1 MLAGTRQR
9 VAAPL
14 VMCTL
19 LLATGGGACS
29 YAFVDGPPTAHRQMN
44 YFTCTTSNT
53 LPTTDVVLGGLFL
66 VSAIEAGASTASP
79 SQQNAKISGAVV
91 VVGGVAALFIASA
104 VYGYSKTS
112 ECREATSELQARM
125 ARLQLQSP
133 MGFGAA
139 PPGSAPSLL
148 PPARDPWL
156 SPPTGIFGKPPA
168 DEPAP
173 AAPSNSSPDNEVP
186 KRKR

>member
-9 VAAPL
+9 VTAPL

-29 YAFVDGPPTAHRQMN
+29 YAFVDGPPTTHRQLS
-44 YFTCTTSNT
+44 YFTCTSSNI
-53 LPTTDVVLGGLFL
+53 LPTIDAVVGGLYA
-66 VSAIEAGASTASP
+66 VSAIGIGASGSDFRQDSKIASVIV
-79 SQQNAKISGAVV
+79 SA
-91 VVGGVAALFIASA
+91 GVAALLGTSA
-104 VYGYSKTS
+104 YSGYSKTS

-125 ARLQLQSP
+125 ARLQLQSS
-133 MGFGAA
+133 MGFGAG
-139 PPGSAPSLL
+139 PPGAAPSLL

-173 AAPSNSSPDNEVP
+173 AAPSNSSPDNDVP
-186 KRKR
+186 KKKR

>member
-29 YAFVDGPPTAHRQMN
+29 YAFVDGPPERHRQLP
-44 YFTCTTSNT
+44 YFACTTSKAWPVVDT
-53 LPTTDVVLGGLFL
+53 VLGAAEALEAVGAGI
-66 VSAIEAGASTASP
+66 VASRESKAGA
-79 SQQNAKISGAVV
+79 GAIVAPI

-104 VYGYSKTS
+104 VSGYSKTS
-112 ECREATSELQARM
+112 ECREATSELQTRM
-125 ARLQLQSP
+125 TRLQLQNS
-133 MGFGAA
+133 MGFGAG
-139 PPGSAPSLL
+139 PPGAAPL

-156 SPPTGIFGKPPA
+156 APPTGIFSKPPA

-173 AAPSNSSPDNEVP
+173 AAPSDSSPDNEVP
-186 KRKR
+186 KKKR